1 MTPFASVH
9 CYHRYPTAG
18 TGVGAPPPWRHLH
31 PSVKSQLLLALV
43 PVLAPLSSDM
53 SHSSSQVCTLST
65 HPPSHTLAP
74 AVGFNV
80 ASVIVFLVSTGSSLQ
95 PYFDAHIQGYTSH
108 ACSRASPP
116 NSSLT
121 SLQMAPARRAY
132 RHEFEINAA
141 LFPFASFGQ
150 KAFPFTRFH
159 RPCRCPSRSIVPTSK
174 GSEHPFDQRRHS
186 GDRTLRMY
194 SPT

>member
-1 MTPFASVH
+1 LHPSIATQLLVLALVLLPHDALCIRPLLPLPNCWYWRWSPSPMASFASV
-9 CYHRYPTAG
+9 RQVPAAA
-18 TGVGAPPPWRHLH
+18 GVGPP
-31 PSVKSQLLLALV
+31 
-43 PVLAPLSSDM
+43 SSDM

-80 ASVIVFLVSTGSSLQ
+80 ASVIVFFVSTGSSLQ
-95 PYFDAHIQGYTSH
+95 PYFDAHIQGYPSR

-132 RHEFEINAA
+132 RYEFGINAA
-141 LFPFASFGQ
+141 FFPFTSFGQ
-150 KAFPFTRFH
+150 KAFPFPRVPPSGPSLSLSKPLY
-159 RPCRCPSRSIVPTSK
+159 RPNK
-174 GSEHPFDQRRHS
+174 QR
-186 GDRTLRMY
+186 
-194 SPT
+194 